1 MSGKKVAASA
11 LSVLLIWFLVAMPTA
26 EADAKAK
33 SSETKLK
40 ANAGAKASFLET
52 NTFHFSKSSHR
63 VSKGG
68 KSKTSDGGKK
78 KKAGILSTVYHK
90 GVKPLWDKNKGKL
103 YCLLGKKLSIDGFC
117 PPKKE
122 EEKKKPKDEKKPKPP
137 AKKQYT
143 DESCI
148 ACLYVMEKL
157 ERIVARNPMDG
168 EPTGPNNQNSFPGP
182 ASYNPA
188 AYNAAQD
195 INLAAPIPGPGYN
208 SGMFLQV
215 GEAVKC
221 PPGMPFC
228 RKALYRTGRRG
239 AEREIAR
246 LQNQRKQK
254 VLEADLDDGLRKI
267 AGAMPPHYHP
277 VIHNLQVRVAQVA
290 NQYLHDYSNEEI
302 CVDTSMC
309 FAALLGTAPSKVFTR
324 I

>member
-1 MSGKKVAASA
+1 M
-11 LSVLLIWFLVAMPTA
+11 
-26 EADAKAK
+26 
-33 SSETKLK
+33 
-40 ANAGAKASFLET
+40 
-52 NTFHFSKSSHR
+52 
-63 VSKGG
+63 
-68 KSKTSDGGKK
+68 
-78 KKAGILSTVYHK
+78 
-90 GVKPLWDKNKGKL
+90 KPLWDKNKGKL

-117 PPKKE
+117 PPKPE
-122 EEKKKPKDEKKPKPP
+122 EEKKNLKDEKKPKPP

-168 EPTGPNNQNSFPGP
+168 EPAGPNNQNSFPGP

-195 INLAAPIPGPGYN
+195 VNLAAPIPGPGYN

-246 LQNQRKQK
+246 LQNQGKQK
-254 VLEADLDDGLRKI
+254 ALEADLDDGLRKI

-309 FAALLGTAPSKVFTR
+309 FAALLGTALVKCLHAFDNTGRLRKLYNYIQNWYTIKIFFYSLHSLNQSNDKNILSIFSRSMLLRVYLAH
-324 I
+324 